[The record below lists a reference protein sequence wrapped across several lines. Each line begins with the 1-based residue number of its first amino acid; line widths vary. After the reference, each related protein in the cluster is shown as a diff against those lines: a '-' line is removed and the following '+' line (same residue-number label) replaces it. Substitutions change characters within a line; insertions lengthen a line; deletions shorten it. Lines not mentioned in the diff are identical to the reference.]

1 MARNAVAANGRN
13 MTETSPDKTHAGMS
27 VSQWTRMAIELG
39 PLVVFFVMNAQA
51 DRFFGNEE
59 AQNIFYATGAFM
71 VATTISLSYSYAKFR
86 KIPTMPLVSGIFILF
101 FGALTLWLQ
110 DDEFIKLKP
119 TIVNALF
126 AAALLGAAM
135 MGKPIM
141 KQLFDGAFDLTD
153 KGWMVLTVR
162 WGLFFIFLGLI
173 NEIVWRN
180 FSTDFWVSFKLFGVM
195 PLTLVFGMAQ
205 IPVLTK
211 YAPAHD
217 ETAPAAE

>member
-1 MARNAVAANGRN
+1 MRKCRTVRCAAAENGRT
-13 MTETSPDKTHAGMS
+13 MTETNTDKTHTGMS
-27 VSQWTRMAIELG
+27 ASQWTRMAIELG
-39 PLVVFFVMNAQA
+39 PLVVFFLMNSQA

-71 VATTISLSYSYAKFR
+71 VATVISLTYSQIRFR
-86 KIPTMPLVSGIFILF
+86 KIPTMPLVSGIFIF
-101 FGALTLWLQ
+101 IFGALTLWLQ

-119 TIVNALF
+119 TIVNAIF
-126 AAALLGAAM
+126 ATALLGAAV

-173 NEIVWRN
+173 NEVVWRN

-211 YAPAHD
+211 YARVRED
-217 ETAPAAE
+217 

>member
-1 MARNAVAANGRN
+1 MSD
-13 MTETSPDKTHAGMS
+13 TSPDKTHAGMS
-27 VSQWTRMAIELG
+27 ASQWTRMAIELG

-51 DRFFGNEE
+51 DRFFGNPE

-71 VATTISLSYSYAKFR
+71 VATVVSLSYSYAKFR
-86 KIPTMPLVSGIFILF
+86 KVPTMPLVSGIFIMV

-126 AAALLGAAM
+126 AAALLGAAA
-135 MGKPIM
+135 MGRPVM

-162 WGLFFIFLGLI
+162 WGLFFIFLGLV
-173 NEIVWRN
+173 NEVVWRN

-195 PLTLVFGMAQ
+195 PMTLVFGMAQ

-211 YAPAHD
+211 YARGRDIDPQPA
-217 ETAPAAE
+217 E

>member
-1 MARNAVAANGRN
+1 MSD
-13 MTETSPDKTHAGMS
+13 TSPDKTHAGMS
-27 VSQWTRMAIELG
+27 ASQWTRMAIELG

-51 DRFFGNEE
+51 DRFFGNPE

-71 VATTISLSYSYAKFR
+71 VATVVSLSYSYAKFR
-86 KIPTMPLVSGIFILF
+86 KVPTMPLVSGIFIMV

-126 AAALLGAAM
+126 AAALLGAAA
-135 MGKPIM
+135 MGRPVM

-162 WGLFFIFLGLI
+162 WGLFFIFLGLV
-173 NEIVWRN
+173 NEVVWRN

-195 PLTLVFGMAQ
+195 PMTLVFGMAQ

-211 YAPAHD
+211 YARGRDIDTQPA
-217 ETAPAAE
+217 E

>member
-1 MARNAVAANGRN
+1 MSDTS
-13 MTETSPDKTHAGMS
+13 TEKTHAGMS
-27 VSQWTRMAIELG
+27 ASQWTRMAIELG
-39 PLVVFFVMNAQA
+39 PLVVFFLMNAQA
-51 DRFFGNEE
+51 DRVFGNPE

-71 VATTISLSYSYAKFR
+71 VATVISLSYSYAKFR
-86 KIPTMPLVSGIFILF
+86 KIPTMPLVSGIFIMV

-126 AAALLGAAM
+126 AAALLGAAA
-135 MGKPIM
+135 MGRPVM

-162 WGLFFIFLGLI
+162 WGLFFIFLGLV
-173 NEIVWRN
+173 NEVVWRN

-195 PLTLVFGMAQ
+195 PMTLVFGMAQ

-211 YAPAHD
+211 YARGPDPDAQPA
-217 ETAPAAE
+217 E

>member
-1 MARNAVAANGRN
+1 MSDTS
-13 MTETSPDKTHAGMS
+13 TEKTHAGMS
-27 VSQWTRMAIELG
+27 ASQWTRMAIELG
-39 PLVVFFVMNAQA
+39 PLVVFFLMNAQA
-51 DRFFGNEE
+51 DRVFGNTE

-71 VATTISLSYSYAKFR
+71 VATVISLSYSYVKFR
-86 KIPTMPLVSGIFILF
+86 RVPTMPLVSGIFIMV

-126 AAALLGAAM
+126 AAALLGAAA
-135 MGKPIM
+135 MGKPVM

-162 WGLFFIFLGLI
+162 WGLFFIFLGLV

-195 PLTLVFGMAQ
+195 PMTLVFGMAQ

-211 YAPAHD
+211 YARGRD
-217 ETAPAAE
+217 IDTQAAE

>member
-1 MARNAVAANGRN
+1 

-39 PLVVFFVMNAQA
+39 PLLVFFVMNAQA
-51 DRFFGNEE
+51 DRFFGNPE

-71 VATTISLSYSYAKFR
+71 VATVISLSYSYAKFR
-86 KIPTMPLVSGIFILF
+86 RVPTMPLVSGIFIMV

-110 DDEFIKLKP
+110 DDAFIKLKP

-126 AAALLGAAM
+126 ATALLGAAA
-135 MGKPIM
+135 MGRPVM

-162 WGLFFIFLGLI
+162 WGLFFIFLGLV
-173 NEIVWRN
+173 NEVVWRN

-195 PLTLVFGMAQ
+195 PMTIVFGMAQ

-211 YAPAHD
+211 YARGRDIDAQPA
-217 ETAPAAE
+217 E

>member
-1 MARNAVAANGRN
+1 
-13 MTETSPDKTHAGMS
+13 MTETNPDKTHAGMS

-39 PLVVFFVMNAQA
+39 PLLVFFVMNAQA
-51 DRFFGNEE
+51 DRIFGNPE

-71 VATTISLSYSYAKFR
+71 VATVISLSYSYVKFR
-86 KIPTMPLVSGIFILF
+86 RVPTMPLVSGIFIMV

-126 AAALLGAAM
+126 AAALLGAAA
-135 MGKPIM
+135 MGRPVM

-162 WGLFFIFLGLI
+162 WGLFFIFLGLV
-173 NEIVWRN
+173 NEVVWRN

-195 PLTLVFGMAQ
+195 PMTIVFGMAQ

-211 YAPAHD
+211 YARGRDIDAQPA
-217 ETAPAAE
+217 E

>member
-1 MARNAVAANGRN
+1 

-39 PLVVFFVMNAQA
+39 PLLVFFVMNAQA
-51 DRFFGNEE
+51 DRFFGNPE

-71 VATTISLSYSYAKFR
+71 VATVISLSYSYAKFR
-86 KIPTMPLVSGIFILF
+86 RVPTMPLVSGIFIMV

-126 AAALLGAAM
+126 ATALLGAAA
-135 MGKPIM
+135 MGRPVM

-162 WGLFFIFLGLI
+162 WGLFFIFLGLV

-195 PLTLVFGMAQ
+195 PMTIVFGMAQ

-211 YAPAHD
+211 YARGRDIDTQPAD
-217 ETAPAAE
+217 

>member
-1 MARNAVAANGRN
+1 MS
-13 MTETSPDKTHAGMS
+13 ETSTEKTHAGMS
-27 VSQWTRMAIELG
+27 ASQWVRMAIELG

-51 DRFFGNEE
+51 DRLFGNEE

-71 VATTISLSYSYAKFR
+71 VATVISLTYSQLRFR
-86 KIPTMPLVSGIFILF
+86 KIPTMPLVSGIFIIF

-135 MGKPIM
+135 MGKPVM
-141 KQLFDGAFDLTD
+141 KNLFDGAFDLTD

-162 WGLFFIFLGLI
+162 WGLFFIFLGVI

-195 PLTLVFGMAQ
+195 PLTMVFGMAQ
-205 IPVLTK
+205 IPVLTR
-211 YAPAHD
+211 YAPLRD
-217 ETAPAAE
+217 EQAPAAD

>member
-1 MARNAVAANGRN
+1 MVARNRRN
-13 MTETSPDKTHAGMS
+13 MSETSTEKTHAGMS
-27 VSQWTRMAIELG
+27 SSQWVRMAIELG
-39 PLVVFFVMNAQA
+39 PLAVFFVMNAQA

-71 VATTISLSYSYAKFR
+71 VATVISLTYSQIRFR
-86 KIPTMPLVSGIFILF
+86 KIPTMPLVSGIFIIV

-135 MGKPIM
+135 MGKPVM
-141 KQLFDGAFDLTD
+141 KNLFDGAFDLTD
-153 KGWMVLTVR
+153 QGWMVLTVR
-162 WGLFFIFLGLI
+162 WGLFFIFLGVI

-195 PLTLVFGMAQ
+195 PLTMVFGMAQ
-205 IPVLTK
+205 IPVLTR
-211 YAPAHD
+211 YAPLRD
-217 ETAPAAE
+217 EKVPVAD